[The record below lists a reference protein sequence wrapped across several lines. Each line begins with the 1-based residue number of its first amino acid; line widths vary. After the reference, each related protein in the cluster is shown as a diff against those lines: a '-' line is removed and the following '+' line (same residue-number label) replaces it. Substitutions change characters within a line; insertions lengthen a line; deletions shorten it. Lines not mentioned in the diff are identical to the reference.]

1 MAPSISFCCLSGG
14 PPARTAELVALV
26 RPAVDEV
33 VVALDERLDPTA
45 LGRLP
50 ELCDELVRYPFA
62 EPVERAFAWLHG
74 LCRGDWV
81 LRLDDDEVP
90 SAALLER
97 LQKVVAAPVLTYAH
111 VPRRWLFPD
120 ASTSLAEAPWT
131 PDYQLRLVR
140 NDPAVVSFPGR
151 IHVPIAAV
159 GPAEWLAEPIYHLDL
174 VANDRAAREEKA
186 RRYERELPGLRV
198 AGRALNEAYYLPES
212 RPGAR
217 REAVPEEDRAAIEAA
232 LVDASTAD
240 GQDVELRTATREEVD
255 AAWSRRPWPAESY
268 RAAIRIVGGGGAF
281 VAGEVRALDVEL
293 ENIGGEAWPWGEHG
307 EPPVRLS
314 YHWRRGGEE
323 IVRGGLRTALPRPLE
338 SGGRLRVAVHVE
350 APAEPGRY
358 ELALDLVREHVRWFG
373 CERWVEVEVL
383 PRRRVGVLAWRRPG
397 EAPELDEAVETAL
410 ARLAESAPQ
419 LEPLVLGEDP
429 GALRARFGHE
439 AAEGPRA
446 FLLRGLE
453 PGQRLRPLVHAA
465 AAVGAPAPAAVPGGR
480 GARSRPACAWGR
492 HARPVGPRVDG
503 AGSAGGRRPGRA
515 RLAPARAG
523 RPGRPAR
530 PPTARGGG
538 RRGTARRARRGRIA
552 SRPPCRSRSRSA
564 A

>member
-14 PPARTAELVALV
+14 PPVRTAALAALV

-33 VVALDERLDPTA
+33 VVALDERIDPA
-45 LGRLP
+45 ELASLP
-50 ELCDELVRYPFA
+50 ELCDVLVRYPFA

-74 LCRGDWV
+74 LCRGDWI

-97 LQKVVAAPVLTYAH
+97 LREVVAEPDLTHAH

-120 ASTSLAEAPWT
+120 ASTSLADAPWT
-131 PDYQLRLVR
+131 PDYQLRLAR

-151 IHVPIAAV
+151 VHVPIAAV

-174 VANDRAAREEKA
+174 LTNDRAAREKKA

-212 RPGAR
+212 RPGAH
-217 REAVPEEDRAAIEAA
+217 RETVPADDRAAIEAVLGA
-232 LVDASTAD
+232 EPADAE
-240 GQDVELRTATREEVD
+240 QVEVRTATREEID
-255 AAWSRRPWPAESY
+255 AVWSRRPWPPGSY
-268 RAAIRIVGGGGAF
+268 RAAVRVVGGGGPF
-281 VAGEVRALDVEL
+281 VAGEVRTLAVEL
-293 ENIGGEAWPWGEHG
+293 ENLGDETWPWGGHG

-314 YHWRRGGEE
+314 YHWRRNGEPT
-323 IVRGGLRTALPRPLE
+323 VRGGLRTPLPRPLGP
-338 SGGRLRVAVHVE
+338 GGRLRVAAPVE

-373 CERWVEVEVL
+373 SECALAIEVL

-397 EAPELDEAVETAL
+397 EDPELDEAVAAAL
-410 ARLAESAPQ
+410 ARLAETKPE

-429 GALRARFGHE
+429 GALRARFGHD

-453 PGQRLRPLVHAA
+453 PGQRLRPLVLLPLRSARLRRRPFPEVEALVVVPLPPGAATRDLWALASTARAARAAGVTVVLTSRPSEPDGLDGRLVRRLVAAEGGDAPPGGRA
-465 AAVGAPAPAAVPGGR
+465 AAV
-480 GARSRPACAWGR
+480 
-492 HARPVGPRVDG
+492 
-503 AGSAGGRRPGRA
+503 
-515 RLAPARAG
+515 
-523 RPGRPAR
+523 
-530 PPTARGGG
+530 
-538 RRGTARRARRGRIA
+538 
-552 SRPPCRSRSRSA
+552 
-564 A
+564 